1 MLADA
6 DDVEPAFVGDL
17 GDLYHLTHPL
27 ARRDLPSRARVRG
40 DIGHRWL
47 GRQYFL
53 LFSPITL
60 GVDGWSLDGGE
71 GPVAPAALD
80 RPEAICRSYLDL
92 RYRLMPYTYTL
103 AREAHDTG
111 LPLMR
116 PLALNYPTN
125 PEALD
130 RASEFLG
137 EDLEAVASRH
147 GLTADAVIRHHS
159 AGDYRVYMLGFTP
172 GFAYLGGLDPRIAT
186 PRRNEPRLFTPSGT
200 ISIGGVQAAIQCLA
214 APSGWHLLGRTPV
227 RVYHPG
233 REPMFLMAPGDRVS
247 FYSVPASQWDALDR
261 AAEAGDPVAERS
273 VS

>member
-1 MLADA
+1 MSKTFRILSCGDSALTVEFGDTIDSSLNDMVLALDGA
-6 DDVEPAFVGDL
+6 VSAAQHQAIVETVPT
-17 GDLYHLTHPL
+17 YRSLTVHYDPCRIDFATL
-27 ARRDLPSRARVRG
+27 SA
-40 DIGHRWL
+40 WL
-47 GRQYFL
+47 GEIKFALPAMPTIRQHWRVPVVY
-53 LFSPITL
+53 
-60 GVDGWSLDGGE
+60 GG
-71 GPVAPAALD
+71 
-80 RPEAICRSYLDL
+80 S
-92 RYRLMPYTYTL
+92 
-103 AREAHDTG
+103 
-111 LPLMR
+111 
-116 PLALNYPTN
+116 
-125 PEALD
+125 
-130 RASEFLG
+130 FG